1 MDWHH
6 LGHACWL
13 AEASG
18 LRLLFDPLIE
28 SRHHGGVFELHPRR
42 TLDVAALAADF
53 VFVSHRHP
61 DHFDLASLRLLCT
74 HDADTVV
81 VTSDPLVERCARRIG
96 FRDVRVIGEGTHVAL
111 DGVRLVTTPSI
122 DPGTIEWGMMVAAD
136 DAVVWNQVDT
146 VHASADAVRSTV
158 SRSLGALEAREVS
171 LALVRWQPLLEIN
184 AQISGRA
191 MFPHEHYAA
200 IVEQVAAI
208 DARAVVPASA
218 GAVHAP
224 PFGAMNHLVYPV
236 PEERFLGD
244 LAVRLPG
251 VQAFPA
257 RTGAT
262 FHVDPDGVSFAS
274 DGARALIASMEES
287 HADPRVFRPFVIET
301 IVDPN
306 LDDRAEETMRDTI
319 ERWVRAELAPA
330 LIRPTEGRARTS
342 LVLEVVLPTGS
353 DAFTITLSDGD
364 ARIERR
370 FDDDYDA
377 LVSIAGS
384 MLCDVIEG
392 RRHWGDP
399 LLAGLL
405 RSSTR
410 MYQVDSQAIRPQR
423 FASIFLYYAL
433 DYERSVVSALEHS
446 LSFDPQ

>member
-53 VFVSHRHP
+53 VLVSHRHP
-61 DHFDLASLRLLCT
+61 DHFDLASLRAICA

-81 VTSDPLVERCARRIG
+81 VTSDALVERCARRIG
-96 FRDVRVIGEGTHVAL
+96 FRDVRVIDAGTHVSL
-111 DGVRLVTTPSI
+111 DGVRFVTTPSI
-122 DPGTIEWGMMVAAD
+122 DPGTIEWGVMVACDGAT
-136 DAVVWNQVDT
+136 VWNQVDT
-146 VHASADAVRSTV
+146 VHASPDAVKASV
-158 SRSLGALEAREVS
+158 VRSLSALDATEVS

-191 MFPHEHYAA
+191 MFPHDHYAA
-200 IVEQVAAI
+200 IMEQVAAI
-208 DARAVVPASA
+208 GARAIVPSSA
-218 GAVHAP
+218 GAIHAA
-224 PFGAMNHLVYPV
+224 PFGAMNQLVYPV
-236 PEERFLGD
+236 PEERFLRD
-244 LAVRLPG
+244 VTARLPHTR
-251 VQAFPA
+251 ALPA

-262 FHVDPDGVSFAS
+262 FHVDRDGVAH
-274 DGARALIASMEES
+274 DPEGARSLITSIEEAL
-287 HADPRVFRPFVIET
+287 DPRVFRPFVIED

-306 LDDRAEETMRDTI
+306 FDGRSEETMRDTV
-319 ERWVRAELAPA
+319 EQWVREEL
-330 LIRPTEGRARTS
+330 RPSLAKPIATRDRTS
-342 LVLEVVLPTGS
+342 LVLEVVYPS
-353 DAFTITLSDGD
+353 RRDAFTITRAG
-364 ARIERR
+364 IERR

-392 RRHWGDP
+392 KRHWGDP

-410 MYQVDSQAIRPQR
+410 MYQVDSNGMRPQR

-433 DYERSVVSALEHS
+433 DYEESVERALEYA
-446 LSFDPQ
+446 LST